1 MGSILIPTRMLADLS
16 NASPHCLSPSFRSCH
31 CLNRELPPP
40 CLCLC
45 KSCPSFGGWI
55 KSHLPQET
63 CLPLPPLN
71 SGSACLPAPT
81 PQASGLC
88 CLHPPAVISWL
99 LTELRTIKAKVQSLQ
114 VLVGPGPRGTQN
126 KVMINI
132 PSLASFTSAC
142 SQDQDRARDL
152 YFKCM

>member
-1 MGSILIPTRMLADLS
+1 MGSILIPTRMLADGS

-45 KSCPSFGGWI
+45 KPCPSFGGWI
-55 KSHLPQET
+55 KSHLLQET

-71 SGSACLPAPT
+71 SGSACLPRLLGHLA
-81 PQASGLC
+81 C
-88 CLHPPAVISWL
+88 AVFIF
-99 LTELRTIKAKVQSLQ
+99 LTELRIIKAKVQSLQ